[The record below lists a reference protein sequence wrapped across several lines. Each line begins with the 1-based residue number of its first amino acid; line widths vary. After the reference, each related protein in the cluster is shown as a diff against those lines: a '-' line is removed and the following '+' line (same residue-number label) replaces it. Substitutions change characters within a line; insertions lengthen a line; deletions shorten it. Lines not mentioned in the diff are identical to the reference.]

1 MNNVPGFAFGGAA
14 PPQQFGAAPAL
25 GFGPGGGARRSPE
38 QQRPLWTEE
47 TEDTT
52 EDDTLV
58 PPVLYVSR
66 ARSSYNGEYRRQPLM
81 INGNVCWKQPES
93 EHRILHTS
101 DRGWVMAEGH
111 RPMYH
116 LHRPATSEPT
126 GPGDLHKYDWQSQ
139 QKGAQFDCP
148 SVTLRR
154 PEDDE
159 DLSSAMRA
167 LWHDPELCDV
177 RFELDDGSFTDA
189 SRTILAARSPYF
201 KTMFFGS
208 LREAREATAGEP
220 IKLREIR
227 RETLDGV
234 LEFCYTGSISS
245 LIDALTRSD
254 EAVAYAKANSFNAV
268 ATQQNAA
275 GEKHLAKMVESLT
288 ELLKAANLFQLERLL
303 KLCEAE
309 LEKCVRESSVA
320 NILAVADLH
329 NANQLR
335 RAGIAYVQKHSASI
349 PPDTLETLPK
359 GLLVEIIRSPTRGDH
374 RAPVFGAAS
383 S

>member
-1 MNNVPGFAFGGAA
+1 MNNVPGFGG
-14 PPQQFGAAPAL
+14 PPFGAAPAL

-111 RPMYH
+111 KPMYH

-167 LWHDPELCDV
+167 LWHDPDLCDV
-177 RFELDDGSFTDA
+177 RFELDDGSLVEA

-208 LREAREATAGEP
+208 MREAREAKAGEP
-220 IKLREIR
+220 VKLHEIR
-227 RETLDGV
+227 RETLTAV

-245 LIDALTRSD
+245 LIDSLTRSD

-275 GEKHLAKMVESLT
+275 GEKHLTKMVESLT

-303 KLCEAE
+303 KMCEAE
-309 LEKCVRESSVA
+309 LERCVSETSVA

-329 NANQLR
+329 NASQLR
-335 RAGIAYVQKHSASI
+335 RAGIAFVQKHSRSI
-349 PPDTLETLPK
+349 PKDTLETLPK
-359 GLLVEIIRSPTRGDH
+359 GLLVEIIRSPPRGEH
-374 RAPVFGAAS
+374 RPTFGAL
-383 S
+383 

>member
-1 MNNVPGFAFGGAA
+1 MNNVPGFAFGGAY
-14 PPQQFGAAPAL
+14 PPGGGGPAPAL

-38 QQRPLWTEE
+38 QQRPLWTSDGGTVPPEE
-47 TEDTT
+47 IDSTGN
-52 EDDTLV
+52 V

-66 ARSSYNGEYRRQPLM
+66 ARPSYNGEYRRQPLLL
-81 INGNVCWKQPES
+81 NGNIYWKQPES

-111 RPMYH
+111 KPMYH

-126 GPGDLHKYDWQSQ
+126 GPGDLHKFDWTSQ
-139 QKGAQFDCP
+139 QKGAQFDNP

-154 PEDDE
+154 PEDDD

-167 LWHDPELCDV
+167 LWHDPDLCDV
-177 RFELDDGSFTDA
+177 RFELDDGSMVNA

-208 LREAREATAGEP
+208 MREAREATAGEP

-245 LIDALTRSD
+245 FIDSLTRSD
-254 EAVAYAKANSFNAV
+254 EAVAYAKYAQKVDDPAEEWFDHES
-268 ATQQNAA
+268 
-275 GEKHLAKMVESLT
+275 KMVESLT

-303 KLCEAE
+303 KMCEAE
-309 LEKCVRESSVA
+309 LERCVSETSVA

-335 RAGIAYVQKHSASI
+335 HAGIAFVKKYSGNI
-349 PPDTLETLPK
+349 PPGRLETLPK
-359 GLLVEIIRSPTRGDH
+359 GLLVEIIRSPPRGEHSH
-374 RAPVFGAAS
+374 RSFV
-383 S
+383 

>member
-1 MNNVPGFAFGGAA
+1 
-14 PPQQFGAAPAL
+14 
-25 GFGPGGGARRSPE
+25 
-38 QQRPLWTEE
+38 
-47 TEDTT
+47 
-52 EDDTLV
+52 
-58 PPVLYVSR
+58 
-66 ARSSYNGEYRRQPLM
+66 M

-111 RPMYH
+111 KPMYH

-126 GPGDLHKYDWQSQ
+126 GPGDLHKFDWTSQ
-139 QKGAQFDCP
+139 QKGAQFDNP

-177 RFELDDGSFTDA
+177 RFELDDGSMVNA

-208 LREAREATAGEP
+208 MREAREATAGEP

-245 LIDALTRSD
+245 FIDSLTRSD
-254 EAVAYAKANSFNAV
+254 EAVAYAKYAQKVDDPAEEWFDHES
-268 ATQQNAA
+268 
-275 GEKHLAKMVESLT
+275 KMVESLT

-303 KLCEAE
+303 KMW
-309 LEKCVRESSVA
+309 KSSWRSA
-320 NILAVADLH
+320 CAS
-329 NANQLR
+329 
-335 RAGIAYVQKHSASI
+335 RASRISSRWPTSTTRTSCATPAS
-349 PPDTLETLPK
+349 PSSRSTPGTSRQDGWRPFPRAFWSRSS
-359 GLLVEIIRSPTRGDH
+359 GRLL
-374 RAPVFGAAS
+374 AAS
-383 S
+383 TATGPSCSKFKNEPTSSSAAPPS

>member
-1 MNNVPGFAFGGAA
+1 MNNVPGFGG
-14 PPQQFGAAPAL
+14 PPFGAAPAL

-111 RPMYH
+111 KPMYH

-126 GPGDLHKYDWQSQ
+126 LPGDLHKYDWQSQ

-167 LWHDPELCDV
+167 LWHDPDLCDV
-177 RFELDDGSFTDA
+177 RFELDDGSLVEA

-208 LREAREATAGEP
+208 LREAREATAGEA
-220 IKLREIR
+220 IKLREIQ
-227 RETLDGV
+227 RETLDAV

-245 LIDALTRSD
+245 LIDSLTRCP
-254 EAVAYAKANSFNAV
+254 EAVIFAKELCKGY
-268 ATQQNAA
+268 
-275 GEKHLAKMVESLT
+275 GERSDLEQSGCDSEHLAKMVESLT

-303 KLCEAE
+303 KMCEVE
-309 LEKCVRESSVA
+309 LARCVRESSVA

-329 NANQLR
+329 NAKQLR
-335 RAGIAYVQKHSASI
+335 RAGIAFVQKHSRSI
-349 PPDTLETLPK
+349 PKDTLETLPK
-359 GLLVEIIRSPTRGDH
+359 GLLVEIIRSPPRGEH
-374 RAPVFGAAS
+374 RPTFGAL
-383 S
+383 